1 MKSSSPPDPQ
11 ATANAQFG
19 TNVNSSV
26 ASAWLANPNQRS
38 PIGTWTNRA
47 TSYRTIDGK
56 RVPQFTQTFKFAPG
70 QQKLYNQQLALGQNM
85 NGIAQQ
91 QLGRLKSSL
100 SQPIDFS
107 GAPQLAGDF
116 TDYRNQVEQGLNS
129 RLEPQLAR
137 DENATRARLANSGLT
152 QGSAAWNQEMDRL
165 GRQANDARTQV
176 MLASGGEARAAGGYQ
191 NQARQQ
197 YIGEKMQERNQPL
210 NEITALMSGGQVQQ
224 PGSPNWAGYGV
235 AAQDLAGN
243 IYQSY
248 NQQQAQNNAT
258 MGGLFGLGGTIAGGL
273 FGF

>member
-1 MKSSSPPDPQ
+1 VAGQPQ
-11 ATANAQFG
+11 PEIAP
-19 TNVNSSV
+19 V
-26 ASAWLANPNQRS
+26 
-38 PIGTWTNRA
+38 GTWTNRA

-56 RVPQFTQTFKFAPG
+56 KVPQFTADFQIRARASRSSTTRTW
-70 QQKLYNQQLALGQNM
+70 QLGQNM

-91 QLGRLKSSL
+91 QLGRLEVLPVAADRLLRALRSSPAT
-100 SQPIDFS
+100 S
-107 GAPQLAGDF
+107 
-116 TDYRNQVEQGLNS
+116 TNYRNQVEQGLNS

-191 NQARQQ
+191 NQTRQQ

-235 AAQDLAGN
+235 AAPDLAGN